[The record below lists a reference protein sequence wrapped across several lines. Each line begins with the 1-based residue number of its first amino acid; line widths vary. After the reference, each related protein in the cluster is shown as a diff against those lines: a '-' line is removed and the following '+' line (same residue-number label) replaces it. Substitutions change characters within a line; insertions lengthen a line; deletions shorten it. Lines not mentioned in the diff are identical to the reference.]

1 GRADARDRVMAA
13 QPGEAAH
20 IVALQVRLAHGD
32 PARGGG
38 RTTQA
43 HGVREMHGPNGRA
56 AEVEERHA
64 GDVTRRQRVGEQPE
78 ILSPVEIAVHEHAFR
93 LTSGERVEVR
103 EKIWVRA
110 NSTDDLPDNQYCERR
125 PGHAPARGLVPER
138 NDDAA
143 HGNGEQRVDEEDVA
157 HTNVDLTQHGDDQ
170 DRRRGEERRDL
181 TPVEPRGAI
190 AREYPDGNGR
200 QAEQRERRLHDQFDD
215 RVVPPTAAVGVA
227 EEVRRLTAR
236 VVLHELLEPGAK
248 LRRGN
253 RNVTAARPRYVKAVH
268 APDDDAGA
276 DEAEHSGDHVC
287 AETRDAPAGCGRDL
301 AGAVTSAGA
310 IAEHQTPRH
319 DEQDRETE
327 E

>member
-1 GRADARDRVMAA
+1 
-13 QPGEAAH
+13 
-20 IVALQVRLAHGD
+20 
-32 PARGGG
+32 
-38 RTTQA
+38 
-43 HGVREMHGPNGRA
+43 
-56 AEVEERHA
+56 
-64 GDVTRRQRVGEQPE
+64 
-78 ILSPVEIAVHEHAFR
+78 
-93 LTSGERVEVR
+93 
-103 EKIWVRA
+103 
-110 NSTDDLPDNQYCERR
+110 
-125 PGHAPARGLVPER
+125 LVPER

-215 RVVPPTAAVGVA
+215 RVVPPAAAVGVA

-253 RNVTAARPRYVKAVH
+253 RNVTATRPRYVKAVH

-310 IAEHQTPRH
+310 KASARSAVRRVPGRSNHRSKAYQAKHNVPASGMSVVARPACASTGEAVAVSSRARSAAASP
-319 DEQDRETE
+319 
-327 E
+327 